1 MKFSTL
7 AAAAALAVPG
17 LSAPAFAQDAAIA
30 VGAKIYGPDG
40 AEVGTIKSVD
50 GDAVVVDTGNL
61 TAALPTSSFGKGER
75 GPTLGWNKAELEA
88 AVTEANKAAADAL
101 AAALV
106 PTTDVYSSD
115 AVLLGKVESVDGDN
129 VVVALAGGPVSLPKA
144 QMAMQADKLTF
155 LATAADV
162 QAAAAA
168 ATGGAET
175 APAETAQGGD

>member
-7 AAAAALAVPG
+7 AAAAALAVAG
-17 LSAPAFAQDAAIA
+17 LSAPLLAQDAGVT

-40 AEVGTIKSVD
+40 AEVGTIKSID

-61 TAALPTSSFGKGER
+61 TAALPTSSFGKGEK

-88 AVTEANKAAADAL
+88 AVTEANQAAQADL

-106 PTTDVYSSD
+106 PEAEVYSSD
-115 AVLLGKVESVDGDN
+115 AVLLGKVESVDGEN
-129 VVVALAGGPVSLPKA
+129 VVVTLASGPVALPKA
-144 QMAMQADKLTF
+144 QMAMQAEKLTF

-168 ATGGAET
+168 ATGGA
-175 APAETAQGGD
+175 ADTAQGGD

>member
-7 AAAAALAVPG
+7 AAAAALAVAG
-17 LSAPAFAQDAAIA
+17 LSAPAIAQDVPLT

-40 AEVGTIKSVD
+40 GEVGTIKSVD
-50 GDAVVVDTGNL
+50 GDAIVVDTGNL
-61 TAALPTSSFGKGER
+61 TAALPASSFGNGEN

-88 AVTEANKAAADAL
+88 AVTEANQAAAQEL

-106 PTTDVYSSD
+106 PDAEVYSSD
-115 AVLLGKVESVDGDN
+115 SVLLGTVESVEADN
-129 VVVALAGGPVSLPKA
+129 VVVALASGPVALPKA
-144 QMAMQADKLTF
+144 QMAMQADKVTF

-168 ATGGAET
+168 ATNGDD
-175 APAETAQGGD
+175 TAQGGD

>member
-7 AAAAALAVPG
+7 AAAAALAVAG
-17 LSAPAFAQDAAIA
+17 LSTPVLAQDAGVT

-61 TAALPTSSFGKGER
+61 TAALPASSFAKGEK

-88 AVTEANKAAADAL
+88 AVTEANQAAEAKL

-106 PTTDVYSSD
+106 PETEVYSSD
-115 AVLLGKVESVDGDN
+115 AVLLGKVESIDGDN
-129 VVVALAGGPVSLPKA
+129 VVVTLESGPVALPKA
-144 QMAMQADKLTF
+144 QMAMQADKLTV

-168 ATGGAET
+168 ATGGD
-175 APAETAQGGD
+175 TAQGGD